1 MSHHERITAQQ
12 ADFTAAMKQFE
23 ETVGRMDDAAAT
35 KAPADGGWTVAQ
47 IAWHVGQTNE
57 LLAGVLSGQVP
68 MATPAPEGFAEN
80 PNVFSGVPDKI
91 KTFPQ
96 LEPPPGTTRADGLGK
111 LKGSAH
117 SYLETLQAL
126 PAERASGYCVDFPF
140 GKLSLYQIA
149 DFAAAHVGRHHRQVQ
164 RATAGV

>member
-1 MSHHERITAQQ
+1 MAHHERIDAQQ
-12 ADFTAAMKQFE
+12 AAFTAAMKNFE
-23 ETVGRMDDAAAT
+23 DTISRLDEGSAT
-35 KAPADGGWTVAQ
+35 KVSAAGGWTAAQ

-80 PNVFSGVPDKI
+80 PNVFAGVPDKV

-96 LEPPPGTTRADGLGK
+96 LEPPAGTTRADGLAK
-111 LKGSAH
+111 LTASAQPYVE
-117 SYLETLQAL
+117 SLRAL
-126 PAERASGYCVDFPF
+126 SAERAGGYCVDFPF

-149 DFAAAHVGRHHRQVQ
+149 DFAAAHVDRHHQQVQ
-164 RATAGV
+164 RAIAGV